1 MGALL
6 AISLLVPLNYYGYL
20 HIKRSIAAVPDGY
33 EYPTIMDLRACIFL
47 SVVFQLIKV
56 GFERVVPI
64 LIQPFCKDQD
74 DPIKVKLRSEK
85 AAHSL
90 FSGIYMIYSSAFGY
104 YVLKDEEYMP
114 PQLGGAGDMSLGFF
128 HQPYPP
134 HAPYLREYYISV
146 TAYHLG

>member
-1 MGALL
+1 MALL
-6 AISLLVPLNYYGYL
+6 IPFNYYGYQ
-20 HIKRSIAAVPDGY
+20 HIQRVKYDAPADY
-33 EYPTIMDLRACIFL
+33 EYPTLMDLRICFILSIIF
-47 SVVFQLIKV
+47 QYIKV

-85 AAHSL
+85 AAHSF
-90 FSGIYMIYSSAFGY
+90 FSGIYMIYSTSFGY
-104 YVLKDEEYMP
+104 YVLKDQYFMP
-114 PQLGGAGDMSLGFF
+114 KALGGSGDVSLCFSQ
-128 HQPYPP
+128 QPYPK